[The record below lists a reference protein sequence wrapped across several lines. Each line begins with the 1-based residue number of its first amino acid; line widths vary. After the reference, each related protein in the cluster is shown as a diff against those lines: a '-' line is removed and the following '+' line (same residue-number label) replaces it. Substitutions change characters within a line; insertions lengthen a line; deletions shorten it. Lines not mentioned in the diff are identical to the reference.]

1 MLIAHKRLFATLG
14 LAVIAVWA
22 VRAARQTVVPLWAA
36 HIGLSATQNSI
47 IFGIASAV
55 DMAMFYPS
63 GKVMDRCGRMSL
75 ALPAMV
81 ILGGSMT
88 LLPPTHGAATLTLVA
103 MAMSFGNGIVYGIM
117 MTLGADAAP
126 TADRIKFLSIWRAM
140 SDSGNACGPVVVSA
154 RIT

>member
-55 DMAMFYPS
+55 YMAMFYPS
-63 GKVMDRCGRMSL
+63 GKVMDSMRTDVVSPARDGDPGRLDDATPADPWCGHVD
-75 ALPAMV
+75 P
-81 ILGGSMT
+81 GG
-88 LLPPTHGAATLTLVA
+88 HGHELRQRHR
-103 MAMSFGNGIVYGIM
+103 IRIM